1 MNESINTSWLG
12 LEGRVVIATGGASGI
27 GRAVTEELLADGAK
41 VAVCDMNPEAPVFS
55 NAAEGQMLYLVT
67 NVTSRESVEKMVSDV
82 LAAFGRIDG
91 IVNNAGIN
99 IPRLLVDEGN
109 QYELDE
115 ATWDKVMGVNLKGV
129 YLCAQAAGRVM
140 VKQGAGV
147 ILNMSSESGLEGSEG
162 QSVYAASKNAVN
174 SLTRSWAKEL
184 GKKGVRVVGVA
195 PGILEAT
202 GLRTLSYETAL
213 AYTRGITIDELR
225 AGYAKTSTT
234 PLGRSGK
241 LTEVASTVAFLLSE
255 KASYIHGVTL
265 NVAGGKTRG

>member
-12 LEGRVVIATGGASGI
+12 LEGRVVIVTGGASGI

-41 VAVCDMNPEAPVFS
+41 VAVCDMNPEPPVFA

-115 ATWDKVMGVNLKGV
+115 ATWDKVMGVNLKG
-129 YLCAQAAGRVM
+129 CT
-140 VKQGAGV
+140 
-147 ILNMSSESGLEGSEG
+147 S
-162 QSVYAASKNAVN
+162 
-174 SLTRSWAKEL
+174 
-184 GKKGVRVVGVA
+184 A
-195 PGILEAT
+195 P
-202 GLRTLSYETAL
+202 RP
-213 AYTRGITIDELR
+213 R
-225 AGYAKTSTT
+225 AG
-234 PLGRSGK
+234 
-241 LTEVASTVAFLLSE
+241 
-255 KASYIHGVTL
+255 
-265 NVAGGKTRG
+265 